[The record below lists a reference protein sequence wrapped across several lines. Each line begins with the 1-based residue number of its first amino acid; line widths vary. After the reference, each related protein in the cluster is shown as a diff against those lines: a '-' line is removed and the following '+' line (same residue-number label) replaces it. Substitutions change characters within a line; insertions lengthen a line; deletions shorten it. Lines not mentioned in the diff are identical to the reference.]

1 MTTAPMNPLAGA
13 SGPGKYAV
21 RSDKLTMGSTSYG
34 EGVETQA
41 LKSGAPLATTP
52 DVRGARASDV
62 REAATQAPV
71 TELFAP
77 TQRPDEP
84 ITTGINR
91 GAGAGEE
98 ALVMQSQFAQ
108 RKMSDILAE
117 MIPYDNTG
125 EIVILY
131 QNALARGN

>member
-1 MTTAPMNPLAGA
+1 MAENPMAGV
-13 SGPGKYAV
+13 SGPGPYAK
-21 RSDKLTMGSTSYG
+21 RTDIGTPEMKMGSIAYG

-41 LKSGAPLATTP
+41 IKSGAPLGKTP
-52 DVRGARASDV
+52 DAVSEPTGRLRKES
-62 REAATQAPV
+62 APV
-71 TELFAP
+71 TGLFAP

-84 ITTGINR
+84 IT
-91 GAGAGEE
+91 AGVDIGDGPGSN
-98 ALVMQSQFAQ
+98 ALVMQSQLSQ

-117 MIPYDNTG
+117 MIPYDTTG